1 MCVFISQIVWNYSWF
16 TWCICRF
23 VGKFHVPTGHPK
35 KTSKSR
41 QQLEVNRGRRGL
53 IAHVLLVR
61 WYLETCLWWCQKAEW
76 QKTWSFW
83 TEQVVFSHAKNRQ
96 QPKFASKND
105 DVSESIVLTATQGRI
120 VVLLLSGRG
129 TRYISTLLWMS
140 DSTWYNYIYIHL
152 KKCIFIYIYTITC

>member
-1 MCVFISQIVWNYSWF
+1 MCVFISEILWNYSWF

-23 VGKFHVPTGHPK
+23 VGKFHLPTGHQK

-105 DVSESIVLTATQGRI
+105 DVSESIVLTDSPRLKGGLWFCYYL
-120 VVLLLSGRG
+120 VLYYEWVTVPDINL
-129 TRYISTLLWMS
+129 
-140 DSTWYNYIYIHL
+140 
-152 KKCIFIYIYTITC
+152 YIYT

>member
-1 MCVFISQIVWNYSWF
+1 MCVFISEIVWNYSWF

-23 VGKFHVPTGHPK
+23 VGNFHLPTRHQK

-53 IAHVLLVR
+53 IAHVLF
-61 WYLETCLWWCQKAEW
+61 YLETCLWWCQKAEW

-120 VVLLLSGRG
+120 VVLLLS
-129 TRYISTLLWMS
+129 STLLWMS
-140 DSTWYNYIYIHL
+140 DSTWYKYIYIY
-152 KKCIFIYIYTITC
+152 INIYIYTITC